1 MSSIKVLI
9 ITDSK
14 DKAFKFLQQKLG
26 KDYKT
31 FGKIYEDNSNLLL
44 EADWILFSWV
54 TPTLMHTC
62 QRADCI
68 YIDENFGI
76 TDNTYEAII
85 RPLAMSYHYFNLK
98 ENKDNDE

>member
-1 MSSIKVLI
+1 MSPIKILI

-44 EADWILFSWV
+44 EADWILFSWFA
-54 TPTLMHTC
+54 PALMHTC
-62 QRADCI
+62 KRADCI
-68 YIDENFGI
+68 YIDKDFGI
-76 TDNTYEAII
+76 TENTYEAVIK
-85 RPLAMSYHYFNLK
+85 PLAMSYHYFNLK
-98 ENKDNDE
+98 ENKDND

>member
-44 EADWILFSWV
+44 EANWILFSWFA
-54 TPTLMHTC
+54 PELMHTC

-68 YIDENFGI
+68 YIDKDFEI
-76 TDNTYEAII
+76 TENTYEAII
-85 RPLAMSYHYFNLK
+85 RPLTMSYHYFNLK
-98 ENKDNDE
+98 ENRDNDE

>member
-1 MSSIKVLI
+1 MSSIKILI

-31 FGKIYEDNSNLLL
+31 FGQIYEDLLL
-44 EADWILFSWV
+44 EADWILFSWFA
-54 TPTLMHTC
+54 PTLMHTC

-68 YIDENFGI
+68 YIDKNFEI
-76 TDNTYEAII
+76 TENTYEAII
-85 RPLAMSYHYFNLK
+85 RPLTMSYHYFNLK

>member
-1 MSSIKVLI
+1 MSSIKILI

-44 EADWILFSWV
+44 EADWILFSWFA
-54 TPTLMHTC
+54 PTLMHTC

-68 YIDENFGI
+68 YIDEDFGI
-76 TDNTYEAII
+76 TEYVVFIKVDEELYLDNLSSNED
-85 RPLAMSYHYFNLK
+85 SSFN
-98 ENKDNDE
+98 